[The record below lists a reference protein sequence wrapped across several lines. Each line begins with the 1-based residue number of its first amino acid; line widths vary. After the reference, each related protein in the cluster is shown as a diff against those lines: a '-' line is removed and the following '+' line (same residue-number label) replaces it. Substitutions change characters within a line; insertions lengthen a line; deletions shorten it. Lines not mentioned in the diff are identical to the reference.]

1 MFCKKCGKIV
11 KEGAAFCASCG
22 APVAAAGASSG
33 STSPAERPRRP
44 RKEHVPMSKKKKT
57 CIILSAVA
65 GLLIAAVISG
75 LVYYLQSPARK
86 AAALFAD
93 GDTAAAWDLY
103 LEEGIKDNKLQSWIF
118 SGRMNSECKKAKT
131 EYDNNEIDCI
141 SLLGFLS
148 TAISTDGV
156 DESWK
161 NTYNEILNQRCDV
174 IKTAFASGEMD
185 YSTATEELMAL
196 ETLDLYGTNPEKYTD
211 STLALVENKQAQLT
225 EYNDAMEMYESGDL
239 EGAIERLSSIDEGS
253 PKYAEAQEKY
263 AAAVEAYRSDVVQ
276 NVNDFIERNDF
287 SQAIILLK
295 HALRIL
301 DGDDEL
307 TGMLESCE
315 ESYAEDVRYEAMTR
329 STELIAD
336 KEYAQALKVL
346 AEALDKLGQ
355 DLTLQSAYDDCVSV
369 YVKDIVAKA
378 DQLMQDK
385 AFSDAISLVNTALQ
399 VLPNNSDLLAKKT
412 ELEEARPLS
421 ITDALMIN
429 STLFYGGPFPEW
441 NSGAPIDTFGNDYS
455 RAANYAILGCWND
468 GTYEEYR
475 VYGKYATITGT
486 IAPYYD
492 THVDRT
498 WWLQIYADDRLVY
511 TSPVVGR
518 KTDAI
523 DFSVNISGA
532 DYIKL
537 VITSDG
543 YSVHGIL
550 SNVLLWK

>member
-33 STSPAERPRRP
+33 SVSPAERPRRP

-65 GLLIAAVISG
+65 GLFFAAVISG

-161 NTYNEILNQRCDV
+161 NTYNEILNQRCDA
-174 IKTAFASGEMD
+174 IKTAFDSGEMD

-239 EGAIERLSSIDEGS
+239 EGAIERLSSIDEES

-301 DGDDEL
+301 DGDEEL

-315 ESYAEDVRYEAMTR
+315 ERYAEDVRYEAMTR

-355 DLTLQSAYDDCVSV
+355 DLMLQSAYDDCVSV
-369 YVKDIVAKA
+369 YVKDVVAKV

-385 AFSDAISLVNTALQ
+385 AFSDAIGLVNKALQ
-399 VLPNNSDLLAKKT
+399 VLPDNSILLAKKA
-412 ELEEARPLS
+412 EIEDKKPVP
-421 ITDALMIN
+421 I
-429 STLFYGGPFPEW
+429 STLRL
-441 NSGAPIDTFGNDYS
+441 IDSYDWSVNEYEPVDIFGNLHMSEYTCVLYNS
-455 RAANYAILGCWND
+455 NSMFGTTGTSNYA
-468 GTYEEYR
+468 EYR
-475 VYGKYATITGT
+475 SYGEYSILTGT
-486 IAPYYD
+486 ISPYQYIEGAIF
-492 THVDRT
+492 R
-498 WWLQIYADDRLVY
+498 IYLDDVMVEWY
-511 TSPVVGR
+511 EIGK
-518 KTDAI
+518 KTDPIHFEI
-523 DFSVNISGA
+523 DISNA
-532 DYIKL
+532 DYIRFDIGL
-537 VITSDG
+537 SYRSGV
-543 YSVHGIL
+543 IL
-550 SNVLLWK
+550 SDVLLWK

>member
-161 NTYNEILNQRCDV
+161 NTYNEILNQRCDA
-174 IKTAFASGEMD
+174 IKTAFDSGEMD

-239 EGAIERLSSIDEGS
+239 EGAIERLSSIDEES

-301 DGDDEL
+301 DGDEEL
-307 TGMLESCE
+307 TGMLENCE
-315 ESYAEDVRYEAMTR
+315 ERYAEDVRYEAMSR

-355 DLTLQSAYDDCVSV
+355 DLMLQSAYDDCVSV
-369 YVKDIVAKA
+369 YVKDVVAKA

-385 AFSDAISLVNTALQ
+385 AFSDAIGLVNKALQ
-399 VLPNNSDLLAKKT
+399 VLPDNSILLAKKA
-412 ELEEARPLS
+412 EIEDKKPVP
-421 ITDALMIN
+421 I
-429 STLFYGGPFPEW
+429 STLRL
-441 NSGAPIDTFGNDYS
+441 IDSYDWSVNEYEPVDIFGNLHMSEYTCVLYNS
-455 RAANYAILGCWND
+455 NSMFGTTGTSNYA
-468 GTYEEYR
+468 EYR
-475 VYGKYATITGT
+475 SYGEYSILTGT
-486 IAPYYD
+486 ISPYQYIEGAIF
-492 THVDRT
+492 R
-498 WWLQIYADDRLVY
+498 IYLDDVMVEWY
-511 TSPVVGR
+511 EIGK
-518 KTDAI
+518 KTDPIHFEI
-523 DFSVNISGA
+523 DISNA
-532 DYIKL
+532 DYIRFDIGL
-537 VITSDG
+537 SYRSGV
-543 YSVHGIL
+543 IL
-550 SNVLLWK
+550 SDVLLWK

>member
-161 NTYNEILNQRCDV
+161 NTYSEILNQRCDA
-174 IKTAFASGEMD
+174 IKTAFDSGEMD

-239 EGAIERLSSIDEGS
+239 EGAIERLSSIDEES

-301 DGDDEL
+301 DGDEEL

-315 ESYAEDVRYEAMTR
+315 ERYAEDVRYEAMTR

-355 DLTLQSAYDDCVSV
+355 DLMLQSAYDDCVSV
-369 YVKDIVAKA
+369 YVKDVVAKA

-385 AFSDAISLVNTALQ
+385 AFSDAIGLVNKALQ
-399 VLPNNSDLLAKKT
+399 VLPDNSILLAKKA
-412 ELEEARPLS
+412 EIEDKKPVP
-421 ITDALMIN
+421 I
-429 STLFYGGPFPEW
+429 STLRL
-441 NSGAPIDTFGNDYS
+441 IDSYDWSVNEYEPVDIFGNLHMSEYTCVLYNS
-455 RAANYAILGCWND
+455 NSMFGTTGASNYA
-468 GTYEEYR
+468 EYR
-475 VYGKYATITGT
+475 SYGEYSILTGT
-486 IAPYYD
+486 ISPYQYIEGAIF
-492 THVDRT
+492 R
-498 WWLQIYADDRLVY
+498 IYLDDVMVEWY
-511 TSPVVGR
+511 EIGK
-518 KTDAI
+518 KTDPIHFEI
-523 DFSVNISGA
+523 DISNA
-532 DYIKL
+532 DYIRFDIGL
-537 VITSDG
+537 SYRSGV
-543 YSVHGIL
+543 IL
-550 SNVLLWK
+550 SDVLLWK

>member
-22 APVAAAGASSG
+22 APVATAGTSSG
-33 STSPAERPRRP
+33 SVSPAERPRRP

-57 CIILSAVA
+57 CIILSAIA

-86 AAALFAD
+86 VAALFAD

-118 SGRMNSECKKAKT
+118 SWRMNSECKKAKA

-161 NTYNEILNQRCDV
+161 NTYNEILNQRCDA
-174 IKTAFASGEMD
+174 IKTAFDSGEMD

-211 STLALVENKQAQLT
+211 SILALVENKQAQLT

-239 EGAIERLSSIDEGS
+239 EGAIERLSSIDEES

-301 DGDDEL
+301 DGDEEL

-315 ESYAEDVRYEAMTR
+315 ERYAEDVRYEAMTR

-355 DLTLQSAYDDCVSV
+355 DLMLQSAYDDCVSV
-369 YVKDIVAKA
+369 YVKDVVAKA

-385 AFSDAISLVNTALQ
+385 AFSDAIGLVNKALQ
-399 VLPNNSDLLAKKT
+399 VLPDNSILLAKKA
-412 ELEEARPLS
+412 EIEDKKPVP
-421 ITDALMIN
+421 I
-429 STLFYGGPFPEW
+429 STLRL
-441 NSGAPIDTFGNDYS
+441 IDSYDWSVNEYEPVDIFGNLHMSEYTCVLYNS
-455 RAANYAILGCWND
+455 NSMFGTTGTSNYA
-468 GTYEEYR
+468 EYR
-475 VYGKYATITGT
+475 SYGEYSILTGT
-486 IAPYYD
+486 ISPYQYIEGAIF
-492 THVDRT
+492 R
-498 WWLQIYADDRLVY
+498 IYLDDVMVEWY
-511 TSPVVGR
+511 EIGK
-518 KTDAI
+518 KTDPIHFEI
-523 DFSVNISGA
+523 DISNA
-532 DYIKL
+532 DYIRFDIGL
-537 VITSDG
+537 SYRSGV
-543 YSVHGIL
+543 IL
-550 SNVLLWK
+550 SDVLLWK

>member
-161 NTYNEILNQRCDV
+161 NTYNEILNQRCDA
-174 IKTAFASGEMD
+174 IKTAFDSGEMD

-239 EGAIERLSSIDEGS
+239 EGAIERLSSIDEES

-301 DGDDEL
+301 DGDEEL

-315 ESYAEDVRYEAMTR
+315 ERYAEDVRYEAMTR

-355 DLTLQSAYDDCVSV
+355 DLMLQSAYDDCVSV
-369 YVKDIVAKA
+369 YVKDVVAKA

-385 AFSDAISLVNTALQ
+385 AFSDAIGLVNKALQ
-399 VLPNNSDLLAKKT
+399 VLPDNSILLAKKA
-412 ELEEARPLS
+412 EIEDKKPVP
-421 ITDALMIN
+421 I
-429 STLFYGGPFPEW
+429 STLRL
-441 NSGAPIDTFGNDYS
+441 IDSYDWSVNEYEPVDIFGNLHMSEYTCVLYNS
-455 RAANYAILGCWND
+455 NSMFGTTGTSNYA
-468 GTYEEYR
+468 EYR
-475 VYGKYATITGT
+475 SYGEYSILTGT
-486 IAPYYD
+486 ISPYQYIEGAIF
-492 THVDRT
+492 R
-498 WWLQIYADDRLVY
+498 IYLDDVMVEWY
-511 TSPVVGR
+511 EIGK
-518 KTDAI
+518 KTDPIHFEI
-523 DFSVNISGA
+523 DISNA
-532 DYIKL
+532 DYIRFDIGL
-537 VITSDG
+537 SYRSGV
-543 YSVHGIL
+543 IL
-550 SNVLLWK
+550 SDVLLWK

>member
-161 NTYNEILNQRCDV
+161 NTYSEILNQRCDA
-174 IKTAFASGEMD
+174 IKTAFDSGEMD

-239 EGAIERLSSIDEGS
+239 EGAIERLSSIDEES

-301 DGDDEL
+301 DGDEEL

-315 ESYAEDVRYEAMTR
+315 ERYAEDVRYEAMTR

-346 AEALDKLGQ
+346 AEALDKLRQ
-355 DLTLQSAYDDCVSV
+355 DLMLQSAYDDCVSV
-369 YVKDIVAKA
+369 YVKDVVAKA

-385 AFSDAISLVNTALQ
+385 AFSDAIGLVNKALQ
-399 VLPNNSDLLAKKT
+399 VLPDNSILLAKKA
-412 ELEEARPLS
+412 EIEDKKPVP
-421 ITDALMIN
+421 I
-429 STLFYGGPFPEW
+429 STLRL
-441 NSGAPIDTFGNDYS
+441 IDSYDWSVNEYEPVDIFGNLHMSEYTCVLYNS
-455 RAANYAILGCWND
+455 NSMFGTTGTSNYA
-468 GTYEEYR
+468 EYR
-475 VYGKYATITGT
+475 SYGEYSILTGT
-486 IAPYYD
+486 ISPYQYIEGAIF
-492 THVDRT
+492 R
-498 WWLQIYADDRLVY
+498 IYLDDVMVEWY
-511 TSPVVGR
+511 EIGK
-518 KTDAI
+518 KTDPIHFEI
-523 DFSVNISGA
+523 DISNA
-532 DYIKL
+532 DYIRFDIGL
-537 VITSDG
+537 SYRSGV
-543 YSVHGIL
+543 IL
-550 SNVLLWK
+550 SDVLLWK

>member
-33 STSPAERPRRP
+33 SVSPAERPRRP

-161 NTYNEILNQRCDV
+161 NTYNEILNQRCDA
-174 IKTAFASGEMD
+174 IKTAFDSGEMD
-185 YSTATEELMAL
+185 YSTATEELM
-196 ETLDLYGTNPEKYTD
+196 
-211 STLALVENKQAQLT
+211 ALVENKQAQLT

-239 EGAIERLSSIDEGS
+239 EGAIERLSSIDEES

-301 DGDDEL
+301 DGDEEL

-315 ESYAEDVRYEAMTR
+315 ERYAEDVRYEAMTR

-355 DLTLQSAYDDCVSV
+355 DLMLQSAYDDCVSV
-369 YVKDIVAKA
+369 YVKDVVAKV

-385 AFSDAISLVNTALQ
+385 AFSDAIGLVNKALQ
-399 VLPNNSDLLAKKT
+399 VLPDNSILLAKKA
-412 ELEEARPLS
+412 EIEDKKPVP
-421 ITDALMIN
+421 I
-429 STLFYGGPFPEW
+429 STLRL
-441 NSGAPIDTFGNDYS
+441 IDSYDWSVNEYEPVDIFGNLHMSEYTCVLYNS
-455 RAANYAILGCWND
+455 NSMFGTTGTSNYA
-468 GTYEEYR
+468 EYR
-475 VYGKYATITGT
+475 SYGEYSILTGT
-486 IAPYYD
+486 ISPYQYIEGAIF
-492 THVDRT
+492 R
-498 WWLQIYADDRLVY
+498 IYLDDVMVEWY
-511 TSPVVGR
+511 EIGK
-518 KTDAI
+518 KTDPIHFEI
-523 DFSVNISGA
+523 DISNA
-532 DYIKL
+532 DYIRFDIGL
-537 VITSDG
+537 SYRSGV
-543 YSVHGIL
+543 IL
-550 SNVLLWK
+550 SDVLLWK

>member
-103 LEEGIKDNKLQSWIF
+103 LEEEIKDNKLQSWIF

-239 EGAIERLSSIDEGS
+239 EGAIERLSSIDEES

-301 DGDDEL
+301 DGDEEL

-315 ESYAEDVRYEAMTR
+315 ERYAEDVRYEAMTR

-355 DLTLQSAYDDCVSV
+355 DLMLQSAYDDCVSV
-369 YVKDIVAKA
+369 YVKDVVAKA

-385 AFSDAISLVNTALQ
+385 AFSDAIGLVNKALQ
-399 VLPNNSDLLAKKT
+399 VLPDNSILLAKKA
-412 ELEEARPLS
+412 EIEDKKPVP
-421 ITDALMIN
+421 I
-429 STLFYGGPFPEW
+429 STLRL
-441 NSGAPIDTFGNDYS
+441 IDSYDWSVNEYEPVDIFGNLHMSEYTCVLYNS
-455 RAANYAILGCWND
+455 NSMFGTTGTSNYA
-468 GTYEEYR
+468 EYR
-475 VYGKYATITGT
+475 SYGEYSILTGT
-486 IAPYYD
+486 ISPYQYIEGAIF
-492 THVDRT
+492 R
-498 WWLQIYADDRLVY
+498 IYLDDVMVEWY
-511 TSPVVGR
+511 EIGK
-518 KTDAI
+518 KTDPIHFEI
-523 DFSVNISGA
+523 DISNA
-532 DYIKL
+532 DYIRFDIGL
-537 VITSDG
+537 SYRSGV
-543 YSVHGIL
+543 IL
-550 SNVLLWK
+550 SDVLLWK

>member
-161 NTYNEILNQRCDV
+161 NTYNEILNQRCDA
-174 IKTAFASGEMD
+174 IKTAFDSGEMD

-239 EGAIERLSSIDEGS
+239 EGAIERLSSIDEES

-301 DGDDEL
+301 DGDEEL

-315 ESYAEDVRYEAMTR
+315 ERYAEDVRYEAMTR

-355 DLTLQSAYDDCVSV
+355 DLMLQSAYDDCVSV
-369 YVKDIVAKA
+369 YVKDVVAKA

-385 AFSDAISLVNTALQ
+385 AFSDAIGLVNKALQ
-399 VLPNNSDLLAKKT
+399 VLPDNSILLAKKA
-412 ELEEARPLS
+412 EIEDKKPVP
-421 ITDALMIN
+421 I
-429 STLFYGGPFPEW
+429 STLRL
-441 NSGAPIDTFGNDYS
+441 IDSYDWSVNEYEPVDIFGNLHMSEYTCVLYNS
-455 RAANYAILGCWND
+455 NSMFGTTTGTSNYA
-468 GTYEEYR
+468 EYR
-475 VYGKYATITGT
+475 SYGEYSILTGT
-486 IAPYYD
+486 ISPYQYIEGAIF
-492 THVDRT
+492 R
-498 WWLQIYADDRLVY
+498 IYLDDVMVEWY
-511 TSPVVGR
+511 EIGK
-518 KTDAI
+518 KTDPIHFEI
-523 DFSVNISGA
+523 DISNA
-532 DYIKL
+532 DYIRFDIGL
-537 VITSDG
+537 SYRSGV
-543 YSVHGIL
+543 IL
-550 SNVLLWK
+550 SDVLLWK

>member
-161 NTYNEILNQRCDV
+161 NTYSEILNQRCDA
-174 IKTAFASGEMD
+174 IKTAFDSGEMD

-239 EGAIERLSSIDEGS
+239 EGAIERLSSIDEES

-301 DGDDEL
+301 DGDEEL

-315 ESYAEDVRYEAMTR
+315 ERYAEDVRYEAMTR

-355 DLTLQSAYDDCVSV
+355 DLMLQSAYDDCVSV
-369 YVKDIVAKA
+369 YVKDVVAKA

-385 AFSDAISLVNTALQ
+385 AFSDAIGLVNKALQ
-399 VLPNNSDLLAKKT
+399 VLPDNSILLAKKA
-412 ELEEARPLS
+412 EIEDKKPVP
-421 ITDALMIN
+421 I
-429 STLFYGGPFPEW
+429 STLRL
-441 NSGAPIDTFGNDYS
+441 IDSYDWSVNEYEPVDIFGNLHMSEYTCALYNS
-455 RAANYAILGCWND
+455 NSMFGTTGTSNYA
-468 GTYEEYR
+468 EYR
-475 VYGKYATITGT
+475 SYGEYSILTGT
-486 IAPYYD
+486 ISPYQYIEGAIF
-492 THVDRT
+492 R
-498 WWLQIYADDRLVY
+498 IYLDDVMVEWY
-511 TSPVVGR
+511 EIGK
-518 KTDAI
+518 KTDPIHFEI
-523 DFSVNISGA
+523 DISNA
-532 DYIKL
+532 DYIRFDIGL
-537 VITSDG
+537 SYRSGV
-543 YSVHGIL
+543 IL
-550 SNVLLWK
+550 SDVLLWK

>member
-161 NTYNEILNQRCDV
+161 NTYNEILNQRCDA
-174 IKTAFASGEMD
+174 IKTAFDSGEMD

-211 STLALVENKQAQLT
+211 SILALVENKQAQLT

-239 EGAIERLSSIDEGS
+239 EGAIERLSSIDEES

-301 DGDDEL
+301 DGDEEL
-307 TGMLESCE
+307 TGMLENCE
-315 ESYAEDVRYEAMTR
+315 ERYAEDVRYEAMTR

-355 DLTLQSAYDDCVSV
+355 DLMLQSAYDDCVSV
-369 YVKDIVAKA
+369 YVKDVVAKA

-385 AFSDAISLVNTALQ
+385 AFSDAIGLVNKALQ
-399 VLPNNSDLLAKKT
+399 VLPDNSILLAKKA
-412 ELEEARPLS
+412 EIEDKKPVP
-421 ITDALMIN
+421 I
-429 STLFYGGPFPEW
+429 STLRL
-441 NSGAPIDTFGNDYS
+441 IDSYDWSVNEYEPVDIFGNLHMSEYTCVLYNS
-455 RAANYAILGCWND
+455 NSMFGTTGTSNYA
-468 GTYEEYR
+468 EYR
-475 VYGKYATITGT
+475 SYGEYSILTGT
-486 IAPYYD
+486 ISPYQYIEGAIF
-492 THVDRT
+492 R
-498 WWLQIYADDRLVY
+498 IYLDDVMVEWY
-511 TSPVVGR
+511 EIGK
-518 KTDAI
+518 KTDPIHFEI
-523 DFSVNISGA
+523 DISNA
-532 DYIKL
+532 DYIRFDIGL
-537 VITSDG
+537 SYRSGV
-543 YSVHGIL
+543 IL
-550 SNVLLWK
+550 SDVLLWK

>member
-239 EGAIERLSSIDEGS
+239 EGAIERLSSIDETGVYL
-253 PKYAEAQEKY
+253 P
-263 AAAVEAYRSDVVQ
+263 AAYLS
-276 NVNDFIERNDF
+276 
-287 SQAIILLK
+287 
-295 HALRIL
+295 
-301 DGDDEL
+301 
-307 TGMLESCE
+307 
-315 ESYAEDVRYEAMTR
+315 
-329 STELIAD
+329 AD
-336 KEYAQALKVL
+336 
-346 AEALDKLGQ
+346 
-355 DLTLQSAYDDCVSV
+355 T
-369 YVKDIVAKA
+369 IH
-378 DQLMQDK
+378 
-385 AFSDAISLVNTALQ
+385 
-399 VLPNNSDLLAKKT
+399 LP
-412 ELEEARPLS
+412 
-421 ITDALMIN
+421 M
-429 STLFYGGPFPEW
+429 
-441 NSGAPIDTFGNDYS
+441 
-455 RAANYAILGCWND
+455 C
-468 GTYEEYR
+468 
-475 VYGKYATITGT
+475 
-486 IAPYYD
+486 
-492 THVDRT
+492 
-498 WWLQIYADDRLVY
+498 
-511 TSPVVGR
+511 
-518 KTDAI
+518 
-523 DFSVNISGA
+523 
-532 DYIKL
+532 
-537 VITSDG
+537 
-543 YSVHGIL
+543 
-550 SNVLLWK
+550 

>member
-161 NTYNEILNQRCDV
+161 NTYNEILNQRCDA
-174 IKTAFASGEMD
+174 IKTAFDSGEMD

-211 STLALVENKQAQLT
+211 SILALVENKQAQLT

-239 EGAIERLSSIDEGS
+239 EGAIERLSSIDEES

-301 DGDDEL
+301 DGDEEL
-307 TGMLESCE
+307 TGMLENCE
-315 ESYAEDVRYEAMTR
+315 ERYAEDVRYEAMSR

-355 DLTLQSAYDDCVSV
+355 DLMLQSAYDDCVSV
-369 YVKDIVAKA
+369 YVKDVVAKA

-385 AFSDAISLVNTALQ
+385 AFSDAIGLVNKALQ
-399 VLPNNSDLLAKKT
+399 VLPDNSILLAKKA
-412 ELEEARPLS
+412 EIEDKKPVP
-421 ITDALMIN
+421 I
-429 STLFYGGPFPEW
+429 STLRL
-441 NSGAPIDTFGNDYS
+441 IDSYDWSVNEYEPVDIFGNLHMSEYTCVLYNS
-455 RAANYAILGCWND
+455 NSMFGTTGTSNYA
-468 GTYEEYR
+468 EYR
-475 VYGKYATITGT
+475 SYGEYSILTGT
-486 IAPYYD
+486 ISPYQYIEGAIF
-492 THVDRT
+492 R
-498 WWLQIYADDRLVY
+498 IYLDDVMVEWY
-511 TSPVVGR
+511 EIGK
-518 KTDAI
+518 KTDPIHFEI
-523 DFSVNISGA
+523 DISNA
-532 DYIKL
+532 DYIRFDIGL
-537 VITSDG
+537 SYRSGV
-543 YSVHGIL
+543 IL
-550 SNVLLWK
+550 SDVLLWK

>member
-161 NTYNEILNQRCDV
+161 NTYSEILNQRCDA
-174 IKTAFASGEMD
+174 IKTAFDSGEMD

-239 EGAIERLSSIDEGS
+239 EGAIERLSSIDEES

-301 DGDDEL
+301 DGDEEL

-315 ESYAEDVRYEAMTR
+315 ERYAEDVRYEAMTR

-355 DLTLQSAYDDCVSV
+355 DLMLQSAYDDCVSV
-369 YVKDIVAKA
+369 YVKDVVAKA

-385 AFSDAISLVNTALQ
+385 AFSDAIGLVNKALQ
-399 VLPNNSDLLAKKT
+399 VLPDNSILLAKKA
-412 ELEEARPLS
+412 EIEDKKPVP
-421 ITDALMIN
+421 I
-429 STLFYGGPFPEW
+429 STLRL
-441 NSGAPIDTFGNDYS
+441 IDSYDWSVNEYEPVDIFGNLHMSEYTCVLYNS
-455 RAANYAILGCWND
+455 NSFGTTGTSNYA
-468 GTYEEYR
+468 EYR
-475 VYGKYATITGT
+475 SYGEYSILTGT
-486 IAPYYD
+486 ISPYQYIEGAIF
-492 THVDRT
+492 R
-498 WWLQIYADDRLVY
+498 IYLDDVMVEWY
-511 TSPVVGR
+511 EIGK
-518 KTDAI
+518 KTDPIHFEI
-523 DFSVNISGA
+523 DISNA
-532 DYIKL
+532 DYIRFDIGL
-537 VITSDG
+537 SYRSGV
-543 YSVHGIL
+543 IL
-550 SNVLLWK
+550 SDVLLWK

>member
-1 MFCKKCGKIV
+1 MYK
-11 KEGAAFCASCG
+11 
-22 APVAAAGASSG
+22 
-33 STSPAERPRRP
+33 RQ
-44 RKEHVPMSKKKKT
+44 
-57 CIILSAVA
+57 
-65 GLLIAAVISG
+65 
-75 LVYYLQSPARK
+75 VYYLQSPARK

-355 DLTLQSAYDDCVSV
+355 DLMLQSAYDDCVSV
-369 YVKDIVAKA
+369 YVKDVVAKA

-385 AFSDAISLVNTALQ
+385 AFSDAIGLVNKALQ
-399 VLPNNSDLLAKKT
+399 VLPDNSILLAKKA
-412 ELEEARPLS
+412 EIEDKKPVP
-421 ITDALMIN
+421 I
-429 STLFYGGPFPEW
+429 STLRL
-441 NSGAPIDTFGNDYS
+441 IDSYDWSVNEYEPVDIFGNLHMSEYTCVLYNS
-455 RAANYAILGCWND
+455 NSMFGTTGTSNYA
-468 GTYEEYR
+468 EYR
-475 VYGKYATITGT
+475 SYGEYSILTGT
-486 IAPYYD
+486 ISPYQYIEGAIF
-492 THVDRT
+492 R
-498 WWLQIYADDRLVY
+498 IYLDDVMVEWY
-511 TSPVVGR
+511 EIGK
-518 KTDAI
+518 KTDPIHFEI
-523 DFSVNISGA
+523 DISNA
-532 DYIKL
+532 DYIRFDIGL
-537 VITSDG
+537 SYRSGV
-543 YSVHGIL
+543 IL
-550 SNVLLWK
+550 SDVLLWK

>member
-161 NTYNEILNQRCDV
+161 NTYNEILNQRCDA
-174 IKTAFASGEMD
+174 IKTAFDSGEMD

-239 EGAIERLSSIDEGS
+239 EGAIERLSSIDEES

-301 DGDDEL
+301 DGDEEL

-315 ESYAEDVRYEAMTR
+315 ERYAEDVRYEAMTR

-355 DLTLQSAYDDCVSV
+355 DLMLQSAYDDCVSV
-369 YVKDIVAKA
+369 YVKDVVAKV

-385 AFSDAISLVNTALQ
+385 AFSDAIGLVNKALQ
-399 VLPNNSDLLAKKT
+399 VLPDNSILLAKKA
-412 ELEEARPLS
+412 EIEDKKPVP
-421 ITDALMIN
+421 I
-429 STLFYGGPFPEW
+429 STLRL
-441 NSGAPIDTFGNDYS
+441 IDSYDWSVNEYEPVDIFGNLHMSEYTCVLYNS
-455 RAANYAILGCWND
+455 NSMFGTTGTSNYA
-468 GTYEEYR
+468 EYR
-475 VYGKYATITGT
+475 SYGEYSILTGT
-486 IAPYYD
+486 ISPYQYIEGAIF
-492 THVDRT
+492 R
-498 WWLQIYADDRLVY
+498 IYLDDVMVEWY
-511 TSPVVGR
+511 EIGK
-518 KTDAI
+518 KTDPIHFEI
-523 DFSVNISGA
+523 DISNA
-532 DYIKL
+532 DYIRFDIGL
-537 VITSDG
+537 SYRSGV
-543 YSVHGIL
+543 IL
-550 SNVLLWK
+550 SDVLLWK

>member
-103 LEEGIKDNKLQSWIF
+103 LEEEIKDNKLQSWIF

-211 STLALVENKQAQLT
+211 STLALVENKQAQLM

-239 EGAIERLSSIDEGS
+239 EGAIERLSSIDEES

-301 DGDDEL
+301 DGDEEL

-315 ESYAEDVRYEAMTR
+315 ERYAEDVRYEAMTR

-355 DLTLQSAYDDCVSV
+355 DLMLQSAYDDCVSV
-369 YVKDIVAKA
+369 YVKDVVAKA

-385 AFSDAISLVNTALQ
+385 AFSDAIGLVNKALQ
-399 VLPNNSDLLAKKT
+399 VLPDNSILLAKKA
-412 ELEEARPLS
+412 EIEDKKPVP
-421 ITDALMIN
+421 I
-429 STLFYGGPFPEW
+429 STLRL
-441 NSGAPIDTFGNDYS
+441 IDSYDWSVNEYEPVDIFGNLHMSEYTCVLYNS
-455 RAANYAILGCWND
+455 NSMFGTTGTSNYA
-468 GTYEEYR
+468 EYR
-475 VYGKYATITGT
+475 SYGEYSILTGT
-486 IAPYYD
+486 ISPYQYIEGAIF
-492 THVDRT
+492 R
-498 WWLQIYADDRLVY
+498 IYLDDVMVEWY
-511 TSPVVGR
+511 EIGK
-518 KTDAI
+518 KTDPIHFEI
-523 DFSVNISGA
+523 DISNA
-532 DYIKL
+532 DYIRFDIGL
-537 VITSDG
+537 SYRSGV
-543 YSVHGIL
+543 IL
-550 SNVLLWK
+550 SDVLLWK

>member
-161 NTYNEILNQRCDV
+161 NTYSEILNQRCDA
-174 IKTAFASGEMD
+174 IKTAFDSGEMD

-239 EGAIERLSSIDEGS
+239 EGAIERLSSIDEES

-301 DGDDEL
+301 HGDEEL

-315 ESYAEDVRYEAMTR
+315 ERYAEDVRYEAMTR

-355 DLTLQSAYDDCVSV
+355 DLMLQSAYDDCVSV
-369 YVKDIVAKA
+369 YVKDVVAKA

-385 AFSDAISLVNTALQ
+385 AFSDAIGLVNKALQ
-399 VLPNNSDLLAKKT
+399 VLPDNSILLAKKA
-412 ELEEARPLS
+412 EIEDKKPVP
-421 ITDALMIN
+421 I
-429 STLFYGGPFPEW
+429 STLRL
-441 NSGAPIDTFGNDYS
+441 IDSYDWSVNEYEPVDIFGNLHMSEYTCVLYNS
-455 RAANYAILGCWND
+455 NSMFGTTGTSNYA
-468 GTYEEYR
+468 EYR
-475 VYGKYATITGT
+475 SYGEYSILTGT
-486 IAPYYD
+486 ISPYQYIEGAIF
-492 THVDRT
+492 R
-498 WWLQIYADDRLVY
+498 IYLDDVMVEWY
-511 TSPVVGR
+511 EIGK
-518 KTDAI
+518 KTDPIHFEI
-523 DFSVNISGA
+523 DISNA
-532 DYIKL
+532 DYIRFDIGL
-537 VITSDG
+537 SYRSGV
-543 YSVHGIL
+543 IL
-550 SNVLLWK
+550 SDVLLWK